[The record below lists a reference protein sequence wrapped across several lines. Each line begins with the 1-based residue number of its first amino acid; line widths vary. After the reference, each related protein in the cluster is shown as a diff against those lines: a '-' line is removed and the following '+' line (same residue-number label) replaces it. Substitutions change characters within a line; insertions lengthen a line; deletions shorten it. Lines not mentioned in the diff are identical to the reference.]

1 MQVQLKLLSTNKK
14 VSMRKTNSTNAIN
27 EEAMLAGCGMSY
39 TLSVIGGR
47 WKPAILFTLLKGK
60 MRYNELRKSI
70 NGVSERML
78 VAQLRELEDDG
89 LVKRIIYPEVPPRV
103 EYELT
108 EMGKDTAP
116 MLRHMSAWGNRHRT
130 IQQTT
135 AKEGAI
141 SEKQTASGKEA
152 VA

>member
-1 MQVQLKLLSTNKK
+1 
-14 VSMRKTNSTNAIN
+14 MRKPTSTNAIN
-27 EEAMLAGCGMSY
+27 EEVMLARCGMSY

-47 WKPAILFTLLKGK
+47 WKPAILFTLLKCR

-70 NGVSERML
+70 EGVSERML
-78 VAQLRELEDDG
+78 VAQLRELEQDG

-116 MLRHMSAWGNRHRT
+116 MLRQMSAWGNRHRI
-130 IQQTT
+130 IQQASNVRGT
-135 AKEGAI
+135 AKSI
-141 SEKQTASGKEA
+141 EKSSSKTTIAKKQGVIKKAS
-152 VA
+152 

>member
-1 MQVQLKLLSTNKK
+1 
-14 VSMRKTNSTNAIN
+14 MRKTSSTNAIN
-27 EEAMLAGCGMSY
+27 EEAMLASCGMSY

-60 MRYNELRKSI
+60 MRYNELRRSI

-108 EMGKDTAP
+108 EMGLDTAP
-116 MLRHMSAWGNRHRT
+116 MLRHMSAWGNRHRS
-130 IQQTT
+130 IQQTGDT
-135 AKEGAI
+135 ASPK
-141 SEKQTASGKEA
+141 KQTASKKEA
-152 VA
+152 AA

>member
-1 MQVQLKLLSTNKK
+1 
-14 VSMRKTNSTNAIN
+14 MRKTTSTNAIN
-27 EEAMLAGCGMSY
+27 EEVMLARCGMSY

-47 WKPAILFTLLKGK
+47 WKPAILFTLLKCR

-70 NGVSERML
+70 DGVSERML
-78 VAQLRELEDDG
+78 VSQLRELEQDG

-116 MLRHMSAWGNRHRT
+116 MLRQMSAWGNRHRI
-130 IQQTT
+130 IQQGAKTT
-135 AKEGAI
+135 STIKSGANT
-141 SEKQTASGKEA
+141 SSKTATLKKQRLTKKAS
-152 VA
+152 